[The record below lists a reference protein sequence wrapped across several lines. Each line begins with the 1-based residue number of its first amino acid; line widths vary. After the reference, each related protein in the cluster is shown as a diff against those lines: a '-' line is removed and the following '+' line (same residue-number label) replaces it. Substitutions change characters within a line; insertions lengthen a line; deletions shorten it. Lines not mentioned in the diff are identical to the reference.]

1 MFNLIVED
9 KNKNQLQ
16 LTGNP
21 AYAITNIDGFDPP
34 EATINTSKNAG
45 ADGSLFNSA
54 YANERQI
61 TITMVINA
69 PVEQNRINLYK
80 WFKTKFPVKL
90 TYETESRNV
99 YIEGFVQSI
108 QIGYFEK
115 KQTAQIVVLCPKPYL
130 NGSETNEQIFSNI
143 NPLFEFPF
151 SIPAEGVPFSEV
163 LLYVEKS
170 ILNYGDIVT
179 GVLIKINALGTIE
192 NPKIYNVET
201 REHMILNTNLLRGDV
216 VEINT
221 RFGEKSITLIR
232 DGVESSIVGSLED
245 GSTWFQLE
253 VGDNVFTL
261 NADSGVENM
270 FVSFTVIDQ
279 YEGV

>member
-9 KNKNQLQ
+9 KNKNQLY

-99 YIEGFVQSI
+99 YIEGYVQSI

-130 NGSETNEQIFSNI
+130 NGSEINEQIFSNI
-143 NPLFEFPF
+143 DPLFEFPF

-170 ILNYGDIVT
+170 ILNFGDIVT
-179 GVLIKINALGTIE
+179 GVLIKINALGIIE

-261 NADSGVENM
+261 NADRGVENM
-270 FVSFTVIDQ
+270 FASFTVIDQ

>member
-9 KNKNQLQ
+9 KNKNQLY

-21 AYAITNIDGFDPP
+21 AYAITSIDGFDPP

-69 PVEQNRINLYK
+69 PAEQNRINLYK

-99 YIEGFVQSI
+99 FIEGYVQSI
-108 QIGYFEK
+108 QVGYFEK
-115 KQTAQIVVLCPKPYL
+115 KQTVQIVVLCPKPYL
-130 NGSETNEQIFSNI
+130 NGSEVNEQMFSSI
-143 NPLFEFPF
+143 DPLFEFPF
-151 SIPAEGVPFSEV
+151 SIPAEGVPFSEFQ
-163 LLYVEKS
+163 LYVEKS
-170 ILNYGDIVT
+170 ILNMGDIVT
-179 GVLIKINALGTIE
+179 GVLIKINALGEIE

-201 REHMILNTNLLRGDV
+201 REYMILNTVLYRGDL

-221 RFGEKSITLIR
+221 RFGEKSITLVR
-232 DGVESSIVGSLED
+232 NGVESSIVGDLED
-245 GSTWFQLE
+245 GSTWFQLN

-261 NADSGVENM
+261 NADAGVENM
-270 FVSFTVIDQ
+270 FTTFEVIDQ

>member
-9 KNKNQLQ
+9 KNKNQLY

-99 YIEGFVQSI
+99 YIEGYVQSI

-130 NGSETNEQIFSNI
+130 NGSEINEQIFSNI
-143 NPLFEFPF
+143 DPLFEFPF

-170 ILNYGDIVT
+170 ILNFGDIVT
-179 GVLIKINALGTIE
+179 GVLIKINALGIIE

>member
-9 KNKNQLQ
+9 KNKNQLY

-21 AYAITNIDGFDPP
+21 AYTITSIDGFDPP

-54 YANERQI
+54 YANERPI

-69 PVEQNRINLYK
+69 PAEQNRINLYK

-90 TYETESRNV
+90 IYETESRNV
-99 YIEGFVQSI
+99 FIEGYVQSI

-130 NGSETNEQIFSNI
+130 NGSEVNEQIFSSI
-143 NPLFEFPF
+143 DSLFEFPF
-151 SIPAEGVPFSEV
+151 SIPAEGIPFSEV

-179 GVLIKINALGTIE
+179 GVLIKINALGEIE
-192 NPKIYNVET
+192 NPKIFNVET
-201 REHMILNTNLLRGDV
+201 REYMILNTVLYRGDL

-221 RFGEKSITLIR
+221 RFGEKSIILIR
-232 DGVESSIVGSLED
+232 NGVESSIVGDLED

-270 FVSFTVIDQ
+270 YTSFEVIDQ

>member
-1 MFNLIVED
+1 MNANTTNIVADNTQDTLKINSHNKWIKISNSNNNNTLTINVKNDNVED
-9 KNKNQLQ
+9 KNKNQLY

-21 AYAITNIDGFDPP
+21 AYVITNIDGFDPP

-69 PVEQNRINLYK
+69 PAEQNRINLYK

-90 TYETESRNV
+90 IYETESRNL
-99 YIEGFVQSI
+99 YIEGYVQSI

-130 NGSETNEQIFSNI
+130 NGSETNEQIFSNVD
-143 NPLFEFPF
+143 PLFEFPF
-151 SIPAEGVPFSEV
+151 SISAEGIPFSEV

-170 ILNYGDIVT
+170 ILNHGDILT
-179 GVLIKINALGTIE
+179 GVVIKITALGDSL
-192 NPKIYNVET
+192 T
-201 REHMILNTNLLRGDV
+201 RGVVLN
-216 VEINT
+216 
-221 RFGEKSITLIR
+221 EKNRYSICIITT
-232 DGVESSIVGSLED
+232 EK
-245 GSTWFQLE
+245 
-253 VGDNVFTL
+253 
-261 NADSGVENM
+261 
-270 FVSFTVIDQ
+270 
-279 YEGV
+279 

>member
-151 SIPAEGVPFSEV
+151 SIPAEGVPFSEI

-201 REHMILNTNLLRGDV
+201 REYMILNTNLLRGDV

-221 RFGEKSITLIR
+221 RFGEKSITLVR
-232 DGVESSIVGSLED
+232 DGVEQSIVGSLED

-261 NADSGVENM
+261 NADTGVENM

>member
-90 TYETESRNV
+90 IYETESRNV
-99 YIEGFVQSI
+99 FIEGYVQSI

-130 NGSETNEQIFSNI
+130 NGSEVNEQIFSSI
-143 NPLFEFPF
+143 DPLFEFPF
-151 SIPAEGVPFSEV
+151 SIPAEGIPFSEV

-179 GVLIKINALGTIE
+179 GVLIKINALGEIE
-192 NPKIYNVET
+192 NPKIFNVET
-201 REHMILNTNLLRGDV
+201 REYMILNTVLYRGDL

-221 RFGEKSITLIR
+221 RFGEKSIILIR
-232 DGVESSIVGSLED
+232 NGVESSIVGSLED

-261 NADSGVENM
+261 NADSGIENM
-270 FVSFTVIDQ
+270 YTSFEVIDQ

>member
-69 PVEQNRINLYK
+69 PVEQNRINLYR

-99 YIEGFVQSI
+99 YIEGYVQSI

-201 REHMILNTNLLRGDV
+201 REHMILNINLLRGDV

-261 NADSGVENM
+261 NADSGIENM

>member
-9 KNKNQLQ
+9 KNKNQLY

-21 AYAITNIDGFDPP
+21 AYVITNIDGFDPP

-108 QIGYFEK
+108 QVGYFEK
-115 KQTAQIVVLCPKPYL
+115 KQTAHIVVLCPKPYL
-130 NGSETNEQIFSNI
+130 NGSEINEQIFSNI
-143 NPLFEFPF
+143 DPLFEFPF

-170 ILNYGDIVT
+170 ILNFGDIVT

-245 GSTWFQLE
+245 GSSWFQLE

-261 NADSGVENM
+261 NADSGIENM